1 MEGGRGGSLTAKIL
15 MNQYGDP
22 MLLAAL
28 SVSMLSWLLG
38 PSLPEACPATE
49 SVINVYSTNPGFT
62 VDHAKSRAE
71 LGGLMGQKAFPG
83 FYTQGL
89 TDVTYSTAPRFL
101 IASHELADGRWCAS
115 LKRANVEFGL
125 GEPARVHIAREI
137 PEESC
142 RYVTVLAH
150 EMQHVGISQRTVG
163 NAVEELQRALSNAA
177 PKTSPAFGKSEEAA
191 SDVLKASLQK
201 IIDDVTRRY
210 IARAEFEN
218 ASIDTR
224 QSYEALSAQCPGSAY

>member
-1 MEGGRGGSLTAKIL
+1 MSLKP
-15 MNQYGDP
+15 YGDI

-28 SVSMLSWLLG
+28 SVSMFSWLLG
-38 PSLPEACPATE
+38 PSLLESCPASE
-49 SVINVYSTNPGFT
+49 PVINVYSTNPGFT
-62 VDHAKSRAE
+62 VDRTKSRSE
-71 LGGLMGQKAFPG
+71 LGGMMGQKAFPG

-89 TDVTYSTAPRFL
+89 TDVTYSTSPRFL

-115 LKRANVEFGL
+115 LKRANIEFGL
-125 GEPARVHIAREI
+125 GEPARVHIASEI
-137 PEESC
+137 PEGTC

-150 EMQHVGISQRTVG
+150 EMQHVGISQRAVG
-163 NAVEELQRALSNAA
+163 DAVENLRQVLVASA
-177 PKTSPAFGKSEEAA
+177 PRMSPAFGKSEEAA

-201 IIDDVTRRY
+201 VIDGTTRKY

-224 QSYEALSAQCPGSAY
+224 QSYETLTAQCPDSAY

>member
-28 SVSMLSWLLG
+28 SVSMFSWLFG

-71 LGGLMGQKAFPG
+71 LGGMMGQKAFPG

-137 PEESC
+137 PEKSC

-177 PKTSPAFGKSEEAA
+177 TKTSPAFGKSEEAA

-201 IIDDVTRRY
+201 VIDDVTRRY

-224 QSYEALSAQCPGSAY
+224 QSYETLTAQCPGSAY

>member
-1 MEGGRGGSLTAKIL
+1 MLVKP
-15 MNQYGDP
+15 NGDT
-22 MLLAAL
+22 MHLAAL

-38 PSLPEACPATE
+38 PSLPDACP
-49 SVINVYSTNPGFT
+49 VIEPVVNVYSTNPGLT

-71 LGGLMGQKAFPG
+71 LGSMMGQKAFPG

-101 IASHELADGRWCAS
+101 IASQELADGRWCAS

-137 PEESC
+137 PDASC

-150 EMQHVGISQRTVG
+150 EMQHVGISQRAVG
-163 NAVEELQRALSNAA
+163 NAVDDLRGALSKAT
-177 PKTSPAFGKSEEAA
+177 PSVSPAFGKSEEAA
-191 SDVLKASLQK
+191 SELLKTSLQK
-201 IIDDVTRRY
+201 IIDDVTRKH

-224 QSYEALSAQCPGSAY
+224 QSYESLTALCPGSAY

>member
-1 MEGGRGGSLTAKIL
+1 LAAKIL
-15 MNQYGDP
+15 VKQNGDT
-22 MLLAAL
+22 MYLAAL

-38 PSLPEACPATE
+38 PSLPEACP
-49 SVINVYSTNPGFT
+49 VIEPVVNVYSTNPGLT
-62 VDHAKSRAE
+62 VDHTKSRAD
-71 LGGLMGQKAFPG
+71 LGGMMGQKAFPG

-101 IASHELADGRWCAS
+101 IASQELADGRWCAS

-137 PEESC
+137 PDASC

-150 EMQHVGISQRTVG
+150 EMQHVGISQRAVG
-163 NAVEELQRALSNAA
+163 NAVDDLREALSKAA
-177 PKTSPAFGKSEEAA
+177 PKVSPAFGKSEEAA
-191 SDVLKASLQK
+191 SELLKTSLQK
-201 IIDDVTRRY
+201 IIDDVTRKH

-224 QSYEALSAQCPGSAY
+224 QSYEALTALCPGSAY

>member
-1 MEGGRGGSLTAKIL
+1 
-15 MNQYGDP
+15 

-38 PSLPEACPATE
+38 PSLPEACPAIE
-49 SVINVYSTNPGFT
+49 SVVNVYSTNPGFT

-71 LGGLMGQKAFPG
+71 LGGMMGQKAFPG

-101 IASHELADGRWCAS
+101 IASQELADGRWCAS

-125 GEPARVHIAREI
+125 GEPARVHIAKEI
-137 PEESC
+137 PDESC

-150 EMQHVGISQRTVG
+150 EMQHVGISQRAVG
-163 NAVEELQRALSNAA
+163 NAVEELQRKLSDAV
-177 PKTSPAFGKSEEAA
+177 PSLSPSFGKSEEAA
-191 SDVLKASLQK
+191 SDLLKASLQK
-201 IIDDVTRRY
+201 VVNDVTRRHL
-210 IARAEFEN
+210 ARAEFEN

-224 QSYEALSAQCPGSAY
+224 QSYETLTTQCPGSAY

>member
-1 MEGGRGGSLTAKIL
+1 LAAKIL
-15 MNQYGDP
+15 VKQNGDT
-22 MLLAAL
+22 MYLAAL

-38 PSLPEACPATE
+38 PSLPDACPAIET
-49 SVINVYSTNPGFT
+49 VVNVYSTNPGFT
-62 VDHAKSRAE
+62 VDHAASRAE
-71 LGGLMGQKAFPG
+71 LGRMVGQMVFPG
-83 FYTQGL
+83 FYMQGL

-101 IASHELADGRWCAS
+101 IASQELADGRWCAS

-137 PEESC
+137 PDASC

-150 EMQHVGISQRTVG
+150 EMQHVGISQRAVG
-163 NAVEELQRALSNAA
+163 NAVDDLRGALSKAT
-177 PKTSPAFGKSEEAA
+177 PSVSPAFGKSEEAA
-191 SDVLKASLQK
+191 SELLKTSLQK
-201 IIDDVTRRY
+201 IIDDVTRKH

-224 QSYEALSAQCPGSAY
+224 QSYEALTALCPGSAY

>member
-1 MEGGRGGSLTAKIL
+1 M
-15 MNQYGDP
+15 Y
-22 MLLAAL
+22 LAAL

-38 PSLPEACPATE
+38 PSLPEACP
-49 SVINVYSTNPGFT
+49 VIEPVVNVYSTNPGLT
-62 VDHAKSRAE
+62 VDHTKSRAE
-71 LGGLMGQKAFPG
+71 LGGMMGQKAFPG

-101 IASHELADGRWCAS
+101 IASQELADGRWCAS

-137 PEESC
+137 PDASC

-150 EMQHVGISQRTVG
+150 EMQHVGISQRAVG
-163 NAVEELQRALSNAA
+163 NAVDDLREALSKAA
-177 PKTSPAFGKSEEAA
+177 PKVSPAFGKSEEAA
-191 SDVLKASLQK
+191 SELLKTSLQK
-201 IIDDVTRRY
+201 IIDDVTRKH

-224 QSYEALSAQCPGSAY
+224 QSYEALTALCPGSAY